1 MVFGDLSSRVLKIGR
16 SAARLARPGAALLR
30 VRPRHRV
37 LRAGAGTGRDRVVEP
52 AKMMKGDNL
61 TEQFSRRTQ
70 PDDVRQVAHQ
80 GLFRAAG
87 QETGERDPAA
97 RSIAPS
103 AAGQPY
109 WDVFSHGSEY
119 DVAEQQRPEHDEM
132 AMRSLQLPFA
142 TEVHVVDVI
151 DQWRSVPVDE
161 DDYR

>member
-1 MVFGDLSSRVLKIGR
+1 
-16 SAARLARPGAALLR
+16 
-30 VRPRHRV
+30 
-37 LRAGAGTGRDRVVEP
+37 
-52 AKMMKGDNL
+52 MMKGDNL

-80 GLFRAAG
+80 GIFRAAG

-103 AAGQPY
+103 AAGQPS

-119 DVAEQQRPEHDEM
+119 DVAEQQRPVHDEM
-132 AMRSLQLPFA
+132 AMRSLQLPFE
-142 TEVHVVDVI
+142 TEVHVVDAI